1 MLQLMLVVVVARAAA
16 TSLVLLDLTECYE
29 CGDPGGCS
37 DPVVGGDQLTAAIN
51 WTLAR
56 MERDTST
63 SE

>member
-1 MLQLMLVVVVARAAA
+1 MLQLVLLVVVARAAA
-16 TSLVLLDLTECYE
+16 ASLVLLDLTECYE

-37 DPVVGGDQLTAAIN
+37 DPVVGGQQLNAAIN

-56 MERDTST
+56 MERDTSN